1 MAEERR
7 SVHRVRIAGVRV
19 TYESATGEAVEAD
32 VVDLGAGGMFVRTAA
47 PMAVGKRVSLE
58 LHVLGEPGPWS
69 ALGRVVWTRAKGEGD
84 AAPPGMAVKLI
95 DADEAVIAAIER
107 LVETRER
114 TEPGVGKP
122 STPPPAV
129 TPVVMVAP
137 ERERTLMGVGLAPEE
152 PSVPPQRRLGDP
164 VEPRVAL
171 EAQLPVDAVMAEPPP
186 PPREQSVAIDL
197 VSKKSVRPA
206 PMVPMV
212 PMAPMVPRS
221 VPPPA
226 LPVEAERAG
235 SGRVVVVLLL
245 LIVAGVAAYVLLDGF
260 LRPPVH

>member
-7 SVHRVRIAGVRV
+7 SAHRVRISGVRV

-32 VVDLGAGGMFVRTAA
+32 VVDLGSGGMFVRTAA
-47 PMAVGKRVSLE
+47 PMAVGKRVSLD
-58 LHVLGEPGPWS
+58 LHVVGEPGPWS
-69 ALGRVVWTRAKGEGD
+69 ALGRVVWTRTKGEGD
-84 AAPPGMAVKLI
+84 AAPPGMAVKVI

-129 TPVVMVAP
+129 APVVLVAP
-137 ERERTLMGVGLAPEE
+137 ERERTLMGVGLTTEDPPA
-152 PSVPPQRRLGDP
+152 PPQ
-164 VEPRVAL
+164 
-171 EAQLPVDAVMAEPPP
+171 QPPP
-186 PPREQSVAIDL
+186 EREQSVAIDL
-197 VSKKSVRPA
+197 VAKKSVPPA
-206 PMVPMV
+206 AMVPVV
-212 PMAPMVPRS
+212 PIAPVAPMVPRS
-221 VPPPA
+221 VPPGP
-226 LPVEAERAG
+226 PVEAERAG